1 MWLPHLVCTLTSGF
15 YFPLPILL
23 TSPTSTEPDW
33 SFLLPTASPPIDYF
47 PFISSGRFC
56 QPGLQ
61 GGQALFKSQSTMS
74 WSHHFPSLSFPVA
87 QQGNNGIYLAG
98 LSGGLHA
105 HCMQRISAQM
115 PSVGPDLRALHYR
128 ASTPSFLIV
137 PTITRSLGQSAVQ
150 GRAHGTTGCF
160 FQPAGAQNALHSS
173 SATR

>member
-1 MWLPHLVCTLTSGF
+1 MKRAQKALQGLVWGQLLPQLLAPHSNLPKPLAASPTQTLWLPHLVCTLTSGF

-23 TSPTSTEPDW
+23 TSPTSTGPDW

-105 HCMQRISAQM
+105 HCTQRISAQM
-115 PSVGPDLRALHYR
+115 PSVVPDLRALHYR

-137 PTITRSLGQSAVQ
+137 PK
-150 GRAHGTTGCF
+150 
-160 FQPAGAQNALHSS
+160 
-173 SATR
+173 